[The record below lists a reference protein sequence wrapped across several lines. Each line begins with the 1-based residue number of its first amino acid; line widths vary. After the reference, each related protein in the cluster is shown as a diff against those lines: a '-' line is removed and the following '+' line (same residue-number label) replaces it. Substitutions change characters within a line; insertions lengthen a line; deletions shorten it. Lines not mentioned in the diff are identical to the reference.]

1 MASGGDFPT
10 LAFLLSFSSSTQDA
24 PSSAYLPGQVSTF
37 SHWTSACCSV
47 QNLCRFAASA
57 SLLLIVGGGNS
68 SRDSRQN
75 LGRRPSK
82 QVRMGKKD
90 RGWAHR
96 SVPELPLDCQTG
108 LSGQLSPGAWG
119 RDVPSSE
126 QTEAGCRLGADAA
139 PAPAPFLGCRVFFGV
154 RVGPL
159 GASGSAGPFGGK
171 WCGGLSHVGGSVRPP
186 SFLFS
191 LAARLEG
198 VLFPDPSLSRV

>member
-1 MASGGDFPT
+1 MPELGTGAHPAACGVSVASGGDFPT

-96 SVPELPLDCQTG
+96 SVPELPLERQTG

-126 QTEAGCRLGADAA
+126 QTEAGCTAWSRPRTSSSSLPWLQGLLWSEGRPSRRLRERRA
-139 PAPAPFLGCRVFFGV
+139 LRRQVV
-154 RVGPL
+154 WGPL
-159 GASGSAGPFGGK
+159 P
-171 WCGGLSHVGGSVRPP
+171 CGGLC
-186 SFLFS
+186 
-191 LAARLEG
+191 
-198 VLFPDPSLSRV
+198 